1 MTNQSA
7 EQGNQQAATV
17 SVQQEFTPRRHDR
30 YDFSYPLAFKLF
42 SQDFGDLWIEG
53 NLKDISMGGA
63 CIRIEDPYG
72 RLSSKQIRDLRM
84 KLKLSEPSG
93 EKLLLLAVVRWC
105 RSGKTEKGMVTLLG
119 VEFDGLLEWQEE
131 RLQHLIKLKGKD
143 HKMLWS
149 LWDNFMQAE
158 SR

>member
-1 MTNQSA
+1 MTNKPP
-7 EQGNQQAATV
+7 QQNNPTITAAPIDPGFTFRRHNRT
-17 SVQQEFTPRRHDR
+17 EFT
-30 YDFSYPLAFKLF
+30 YPLAFKLF
-42 SQDFGDLWIEG
+42 SQDFGDHWIEG

-72 RLSSKQIRDLRM
+72 RLRSKQVLDLRM
-84 KLKLSEPSG
+84 KLKLSEASG
-93 EKLLLLAVVRWC
+93 EQLLLLAVVRWM
-105 RSGKTEKGMVTLLG
+105 RNHKTEKGVVTLIG

-131 RLQHLIKLKGKD
+131 RLQHLIKLRGKD

-149 LWDNFMQAE
+149 LWDNFVREE

>member
-1 MTNQSA
+1 MINKPP
-7 EQGNQQAATV
+7 EQNNP
-17 SVQQEFTPRRHDR
+17 SVLTEPVNPGLTPRRHDR
-30 YDFSYPLAFKLF
+30 FEFTYPLAFKLF
-42 SQDFGDLWIEG
+42 SQDFGDRWIEG

-72 RLSSKQIRDLRM
+72 RLSSRQVRDLRM

-93 EKLLLLAVVRWC
+93 EKLLLLAVVRWI
-105 RSGKTEKGMVTLLG
+105 RSRKSEKGMVTLIG

-149 LWDNFMQAE
+149 LWDNFMQTE

>member
-1 MTNQSA
+1 
-7 EQGNQQAATV
+7 
-17 SVQQEFTPRRHDR
+17 
-30 YDFSYPLAFKLF
+30 
-42 SQDFGDLWIEG
+42 
-53 NLKDISMGGA
+53 MGGA
-63 CIRIEDPYG
+63 CIRVEDPYG
-72 RLSSKQIRDLRM
+72 RLRRNQIHDLRM

-93 EKLLLLAVVRWC
+93 EKLLLLAVVRWT
-105 RSGKTEKGMVTLLG
+105 RTNQTDKGVVTLIG

>member
-1 MTNQSA
+1 MTNKSA
-7 EQGNQQAATV
+7 EQGKQQPTTEA
-17 SVQQEFTPRRHDR
+17 VQEEFIPRRHDR
-30 YDFSYPLAFKLF
+30 YDFTYPLAFKLF
-42 SQDFGDLWIEG
+42 SRDFGDLWIEG

-63 CIRIEDPYG
+63 CIRVEDPYG
-72 RLSSKQIRDLRM
+72 RLSSKRVHDLRM

-93 EKLLLLAVVRWC
+93 EKLLLLAVVRWS
-105 RSGKTEKGMVTLLG
+105 RSLKTEKGDVTLIG